1 MTIPP
6 AASDVNNSQYFTS
19 AHTTNKQ
26 IWLTMFDSPVLQ
38 QWHDQTADTARS
50 GSSEFLNNN
59 L

>member
-26 IWLTMFDSPVLQ
+26 LCLTMFDSPALQ
-38 QWHDQTADTARS
+38 QWHYQTVYTACSDT
-50 GSSEFLNNN
+50 SEFVNNK